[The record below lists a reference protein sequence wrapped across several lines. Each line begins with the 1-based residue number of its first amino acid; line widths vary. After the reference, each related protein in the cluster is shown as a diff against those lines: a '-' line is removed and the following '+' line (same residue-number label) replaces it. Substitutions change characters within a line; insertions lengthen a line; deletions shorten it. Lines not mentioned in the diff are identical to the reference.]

1 VRAAGGGD
9 VPRLAGDDPCAPG
22 SHALN
27 MRHGD
32 ALDLTSLAS
41 GAS

>member
-1 VRAAGGGD
+1 MSRASPATI
-9 VPRLAGDDPCAPG
+9 PAPPDRI
-22 SHALN
+22 ALN